1 MTSSVK
7 NVGVQ
12 IFTQAILTSFFS
24 STWPYRDGAEVP
36 IGNYG
41 ARRLHKVICKVC
53 PLFWVMKV
61 KAELASVVG

>member
-24 STWPYRDGAEVP
+24 PHGHRDGAEVP

-61 KAELASVVG
+61 KAELASVVE